1 LTCPKRILNIKTVMN
16 DILNRV
22 LNDLNDDNSLNI
34 DNVDLDALQKA
45 VRDEGVRNNTKYSD
59 IKEAVIDLFECV
71 GYNQFGIVDNN

>member
-1 LTCPKRILNIKTVMN
+1 MN
-16 DILNRV
+16 DILNRVLKQV

-59 IKEAVIDLFECV
+59 IKDAVIDLFECV

>member
-1 LTCPKRILNIKTVMN
+1 MN
-16 DILNRV
+16 DILNRVLKQV

-34 DNVDLDALQKA
+34 DNVDLNALQKA

-71 GYNQFGIVDNN
+71 GYNQFGIVDNI

>member
-1 LTCPKRILNIKTVMN
+1 MN
-16 DILNRV
+16 DILNRVLKQV

-34 DNVDLDALQKA
+34 DNVDLNALQKA

>member
-1 LTCPKRILNIKTVMN
+1 MN
-16 DILNRV
+16 DILNRVLKQV

-71 GYNQFGIVDNN
+71 GYNQFGIVDNI

>member
-1 LTCPKRILNIKTVMN
+1 MN
-16 DILNRV
+16 DILNRVLKQV